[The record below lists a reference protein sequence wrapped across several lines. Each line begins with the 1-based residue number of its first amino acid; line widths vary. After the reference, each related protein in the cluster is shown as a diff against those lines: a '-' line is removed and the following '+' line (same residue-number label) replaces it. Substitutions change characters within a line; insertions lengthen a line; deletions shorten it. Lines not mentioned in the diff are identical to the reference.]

1 MGIEKFP
8 SRRNLFYL
16 SILVFTGL
24 LVAGCQGD
32 GPVDKDFLGNDRGQV
47 APDKGA
53 ASQEI
58 KSATDLPVGGR
69 VQFVDVAVDLGVVLK
84 NVSGDS
90 EQSYVIDTM
99 MGGSAFLDYDN
110 DGDLD
115 LYVLNGSRVV
125 GFPVG
130 EHPRNAFYRND
141 GNKYADVT
149 EESGLGDTG
158 WGMGCAAGDYD
169 NDGDPD
175 IYVTNYGKNVLYS
188 NQGDG
193 TFTDVTE
200 IAKVGDE
207 RFGTG
212 CAFFDYDV
220 DGDLDLYIANYV
232 DFKHFIETTPEKS
245 YTWKGLKVHFGPRG
259 MRGEADILYRNEGDG
274 TFSDVTQAANV
285 VDHQKLYGLGVIG
298 GDYDND
304 GDPDIYVANDT
315 GPNFLYQNNGDGT
328 FTEVG
333 WMVGAAYGAGGEL
346 QGCMGIAFGDYD
358 NDGYHDILVTNFWE
372 QTNTLYHNDGGQ
384 FFSDFS
390 FDAGVGLASFEFLAW
405 GTGFFDYD
413 NDGDKDLF
421 VANGHLFPQLDRAN
435 LGVSYAQTNQLFE
448 NLGDG
453 TFADV
458 SEISGQGLHIKKV
471 SRGVSFGDYDN
482 DGDLDIFV
490 LNLNDTPT
498 FLRNEGGNKN
508 NWLMVKTI
516 GVKSNREGIGARVTL
531 KCGGETQ
538 INEVRSGSSYLSQND
553 FRLHFGLG
561 KSDTVDLLEV
571 NWPSGLIERFED
583 LATNQ
588 LVVVKEGKGI
598 IR

>member
-1 MGIEKFP
+1 M
-8 SRRNLFYL
+8 
-16 SILVFTGL
+16 
-24 LVAGCQGD
+24 
-32 GPVDKDFLGNDRGQV
+32 
-47 APDKGA
+47 
-53 ASQEI
+53 
-58 KSATDLPVGGR
+58 
-69 VQFVDVAVDLGVVLK
+69 DVAVDLGVVLK

-99 MGGSAFLDYDN
+99 MGGSALLDYDN

-141 GNKYADVT
+141 GDKYADVT
-149 EESGLGDTG
+149 EESGLGDMG
-158 WGMGCAAGDYD
+158 WGMGCTAGDYD

-193 TFTDVTE
+193 TFTDVTD

-212 CAFFDYDV
+212 CAFFDYDA

-259 MRGEADILYRNEGDG
+259 MKGEADILYRNEGDG
-274 TFSDVTQAANV
+274 TFSDVTQEANV

-333 WMVGAAYGAGGEL
+333 WMVGAAYGEGGEL

-421 VANGHLFPQLDRAN
+421 VANGHLFPQLDRVN

-458 SEISGQGLHIKKV
+458 SEISGQGLRIKKV

-482 DGDLDIFV
+482 DGDLDIFI
-490 LNLNDTPT
+490 LNLNDIPT

-516 GVKSNREGIGARVTL
+516 GVKSNRDGIGTRVKL
-531 KCGGETQ
+531 KSGGEIQ
-538 INEVRSGSSYLSQND
+538 INEVRSGSSYLSQHD

-571 NWPSGLIERFED
+571 NWPSGLVERFED
-583 LATNQ
+583 LAANQ

>member
-1 MGIEKFP
+1 MGIQKFP
-8 SRRNLFYL
+8 SRRNPFYL

-24 LVAGCQGD
+24 LAAGCQED
-32 GPVDKDFLGNDRGQV
+32 GPVDKDFLENDREQA
-47 APDKGA
+47 APDKSVV
-53 ASQEI
+53 SQEI
-58 KSATDLPVGGR
+58 KPATDLPVGGR

-141 GNKYADVT
+141 GDKYADVT

-158 WGMGCAAGDYD
+158 WGMGCAVGDYD
-169 NDGDPD
+169 NDDDPD

-200 IAKVGDE
+200 IANVGDE

-220 DGDLDLYIANYV
+220 DGDLDLYVANYV

-245 YTWKGLKVHFGPRG
+245 YKWKGLKVHFGPRG
-259 MRGEADILYRNEGDG
+259 MKGEADILYRNEGDG

-304 GDPDIYVANDT
+304 GDSDIYVANDT

-333 WMVGAAYGAGGEL
+333 WMVGVAYGEGGEL

-372 QTNTLYHNDGGQ
+372 QTNTLYHNNGGQ

-390 FDAGVGLASFEFLAW
+390 FDAGIGLASFEFLAW

-453 TFADV
+453 TFSDV

-490 LNLNDTPT
+490 LNLNDIPT

-516 GVKSNREGIGARVTL
+516 GVKSNREGIGTRVKL
-531 KCGGETQ
+531 KCGEETQ

-571 NWPSGLIERFED
+571 NWPSGLVERFED
-583 LATNQ
+583 LAANQ

>member
-1 MGIEKFP
+1 MVK
-8 SRRNLFYL
+8 
-16 SILVFTGL
+16 
-24 LVAGCQGD
+24 
-32 GPVDKDFLGNDRGQV
+32 
-47 APDKGA
+47 A
-53 ASQEI
+53 AS
-58 KSATDLPVGGR
+58 
-69 VQFVDVAVDLGVVLK
+69 
-84 NVSGDS
+84 
-90 EQSYVIDTM
+90 
-99 MGGSAFLDYDN
+99 
-110 DGDLD
+110 
-115 LYVLNGSRVV
+115 
-125 GFPVG
+125 
-130 EHPRNAFYRND
+130 
-141 GNKYADVT
+141 
-149 EESGLGDTG
+149 
-158 WGMGCAAGDYD
+158 C
-169 NDGDPD
+169 
-175 IYVTNYGKNVLYS
+175 
-188 NQGDG
+188 
-193 TFTDVTE
+193 
-200 IAKVGDE
+200 
-207 RFGTG
+207 
-212 CAFFDYDV
+212 
-220 DGDLDLYIANYV
+220 
-232 DFKHFIETTPEKS
+232 
-245 YTWKGLKVHFGPRG
+245 RG
-259 MRGEADILYRNEGDG
+259 AWAL
-274 TFSDVTQAANV
+274 
-285 VDHQKLYGLGVIG
+285 L
-298 GDYDND
+298 
-304 GDPDIYVANDT
+304 
-315 GPNFLYQNNGDGT
+315 
-328 FTEVG
+328 
-333 WMVGAAYGAGGEL
+333 
-346 QGCMGIAFGDYD
+346 FGDYD

-372 QTNTLYHNDGGQ
+372 QTNTLYHNNGGQ

-482 DGDLDIFV
+482 DGDLDIFI

-516 GVKSNREGIGARVTL
+516 GVKSNREGIGTRVKL

-571 NWPSGLIERFED
+571 NWPSGLVERFED
-583 LATNQ
+583 LAANQ